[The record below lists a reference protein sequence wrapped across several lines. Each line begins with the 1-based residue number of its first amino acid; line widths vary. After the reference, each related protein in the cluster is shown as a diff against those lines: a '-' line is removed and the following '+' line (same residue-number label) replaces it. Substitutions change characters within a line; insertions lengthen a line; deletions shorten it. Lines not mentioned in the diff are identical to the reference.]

1 MILTFLFCDN
11 CQTRPSD
18 VKQSINTLINS
29 TTFTVISIF
38 FPEFYLLLDSLQF
51 KIESKMTTNFKY
63 TLTKSLRNYTKYI
76 PQLTKPVLRVLI
88 QGKRETAKNQFSLN
102 LKLKNFPFAVSV
114 HYIESRNC
122 PPEVLDLALTKL
134 SQTGSEIP
142 ENFYELFAAILQI
155 MQLYLR
161 TPKGSVREDEL
172 RECLKELRF
181 SDECIGDIVKVLN
194 TYRDSLTQN
203 YCEVKSLRTP
213 PKRFNWCI
221 NLSLIERYA
230 REVK

>member
-1 MILTFLFCDN
+1 M
-11 CQTRPSD
+11 
-18 VKQSINTLINS
+18 
-29 TTFTVISIF
+29 
-38 FPEFYLLLDSLQF
+38 
-51 KIESKMTTNFKY
+51 
-63 TLTKSLRNYTKYI
+63 
-76 PQLTKPVLRVLI
+76 
-88 QGKRETAKNQFSLN
+88 N
-102 LKLKNFPFAVSV
+102 LKPFLALAVSV
-114 HYIESRNC
+114 HYIEGKNC

-134 SQTGSEIP
+134 SQTNCEIP

-181 SDECIGDIVKVLN
+181 GDDCIGDIVKVLN
-194 TYRDSLTQN
+194 NYRDSLTQN

-221 NLSLIERYA
+221 NLSLIER
-230 REVK
+230 